1 MWVLFL
7 CARNEPNR
15 RKMVV
20 GQFFRQYFESITQRV
35 NSAQCFVWKF
45 LAHKELLACKTLHN
59 SLTSKGRFSFTQN
72 LWATHPLVW
81 IIHTPKQADKS
92 ACTWPKDIFWPLFKT
107 LHNQIDRIFSSAE
120 KKIENWEIFVT
131 ATLLLWPG
139 DQKLSKSK
147 MYAVGKAPKRAPWVP
162 LGERW
167 NCGHSFF
174 CQQETQAK

>member
-1 MWVLFL
+1 MSLTGAKSLW
-7 CARNEPNR
+7 AN
-15 RKMVV
+15 
-20 GQFFRQYFESITQRV
+20 FFPIILNQS
-35 NSAQCFVWKF
+35 
-45 LAHKELLACKTLHN
+45 HKRLLLHN
-59 SLTSKGRFSFTQN
+59 GLSENFLLTRNFWPVKLFTI
-72 LWATHPLVW
+72 VW
-81 IIHTPKQADKS
+81 PAKAAFHLLKICGLLIHLFGSYTPQKQADKS